1 MTGHGRTSD
10 LGVLSDA
17 EVAAIVAEALAGWDL
32 TGRRVLVLVPDAT
45 RTAPVP
51 QLFRLLCAGLVGR
64 AAALTVLVAL
74 GTHRA
79 MPAAGLDRL
88 VGAGSA
94 EREAMFPGVRL
105 LNHEWWLP
113 ATFAHLGRIDAAE
126 VAGISGGL
134 LAEAVDVRVNRLV
147 LEHDAVVVCGPVFP
161 HEVVGFSGGDKYFF
175 PGIGGAEVIG
185 QSHWLG
191 ALLTSRAII
200 GTPGPNPVRRLVE
213 RAAALVPRPRLCLA
227 MVVATGTEP
236 GAPRGRLH
244 GLYAGTTG
252 RAWAAAAE
260 LSAQVHV
267 RYLDRPYDTV
277 LSVMPPGYEDV
288 WTAAKGMYKVE
299 PVVADG
305 GEVVIL
311 APHVSEFSHTH
322 GAELAEVGYHVRDYF
337 LGQWD
342 RFRDRSR
349 AVLAHSTH
357 LRGAGTWEPVSG
369 EHPRV
374 RVSLATGI
382 DAARCAAH
390 AVGHRDPAAVDPV
403 AWARRDGVLVVPR
416 AGETLYRLATE
427 RPVPASPALDR
438 PVAGRPAAAA
448 PSPTGPPPDP
458 DVPPHP

>member
-1 MTGHGRTSD
+1 MTGTGRAD
-10 LGVLSDA
+10 GVLGDA
-17 EVAAIVAEALAGWDL
+17 EVAGIVAEALAGWEL

-51 QLFRLLCAGLVGR
+51 QLFRLLCEGLAGR
-64 AAALTVLVAL
+64 AAGLTVLVAL
-74 GTHRA
+74 GTHRP
-79 MPAAGLDRL
+79 MPADALDRL
-88 VGAGSA
+88 VGAGPA

-113 ATFAHLGRIDAAE
+113 STFTHLGRLDAAE
-126 VAGISGGL
+126 VEAISGGL

-147 LEHDAVVVCGPVFP
+147 LEHEVVLVCGPVFP
-161 HEVVGFSGGDKYFF
+161 HEVVGFSGGDKYLF

-227 MVVATGTEP
+227 MVVATGADTRTGE
-236 GAPRGRLH
+236 AVARGRLH
-244 GLYAGTTG
+244 GLYAGTT
-252 RAWAAAAE
+252 REAWAAAAT

-267 RYLDRPYDTV
+267 RYVDRPYDTV
-277 LSVMPPGYEDV
+277 LSVMPRGYEDV

-311 APHVSEFSHTH
+311 APHVTEFSHTH

-342 RFRDRSR
+342 RFRHRSR

-357 LRGAGTWEPVSG
+357 LKGAGTWDAVAG
-369 EHPRV
+369 ERPRV

-382 DAARCAAH
+382 DADRCAGH
-390 AVGHRDPAAVDPV
+390 AVGHRDPVSVDP
-403 AWARRDGVLVVPR
+403 ADWARRDGVLVVPR
-416 AGETLYRLATE
+416 AGETLYRLA
-427 RPVPASPALDR
+427 ADR
-438 PVAGRPAAAA
+438 PHPRPPTSVR
-448 PSPTGPPPDP
+448 PSSPDL
-458 DVPPHP
+458 VPRP